1 VIRLHERYIFSSF
14 IAALTIALVGFVIIF
29 LVVDLFEKI
38 DTYVDHDA
46 KAASIVKY
54 SVYKTPQI
62 VTTVL
67 PVAMLLGC
75 LFGIG
80 NLTRRNELLPLQ
92 NAGLSQNRILAPV
105 YFAGL
110 IISGAA
116 FAAGETIVPRANEE
130 LERVWRTE
138 IRGEPS
144 DPGQL
149 RTNVNY
155 LGEGGRYF
163 LIGRYD
169 ARRQMMHDVVV
180 ETFASNTLVE
190 RLDAK
195 EAVWIGGRWEFR
207 NGFLRRFVDDREEA
221 EPFRTTT
228 LVGLMETPEDF
239 AKPAKNAEEM
249 SHAELRRLVRKTRA
263 SGGAAT
269 REEVEMHM
277 KISFPFSNVVL
288 ILLGSQL
295 AARRRRSGLA
305 VSFAVTIGIAFVYY
319 GAIRIGEALGIN
331 DTIPPLTAAWLGN
344 AVFGAVA
351 AVTVARGRG

>member
-1 VIRLHERYIFSSF
+1 MIRLYERYIFGSF
-14 IAALTIALVGFVIIF
+14 VSALAVALAAFVAIF

-46 KAASIVKY
+46 AAG
-54 SVYKTPQI
+54 SVLMYCLYKTPQI

-105 YFAGL
+105 YLTGL
-110 IISGAA
+110 LISVAA
-116 FAAGETIVPRANEE
+116 FAAGETIVPQANAE
-130 LERVWRTE
+130 LDRVWRE
-138 IRGEPS
+138 IRREPS

-155 LGEGGRYF
+155 LGEGGRYY

-169 ARRQMMHDVVV
+169 ARRQMMQDVVV
-180 ETFASNTLVE
+180 ETFANNTLVE

-195 EAVWIGGRWEFR
+195 EAVWTAGRWEFH

-221 EPFRTTT
+221 ESFQKTM
-228 LVGLMETPEDF
+228 VDGLAETPEDF
-239 AKPAKNAEEM
+239 AKPAKDAEEM
-249 SHAELRRLVRKTRA
+249 SHADLRRLVRKTRA

-269 REEVEMHM
+269 REEVDMHM
-277 KISFPFSNVVL
+277 KLSFPFSNVIL
-288 ILLGSQL
+288 IVLGSQL

-305 VSFAVTIGIAFVYY
+305 VSFAVAIGIAFLYY
-319 GAIRIGEALGIN
+319 GTIRIGEALGMN
-331 DTIPPLTAAWLGN
+331 DTIAPLPAAWLGN
-344 AVFGAVA
+344 AVFGTIA
-351 AVTVARGRG
+351 ALTIARGRG